1 MKRFVQSNTTTG
13 LVLGMKTMIVR
24 GCENVAGK
32 LKQEW
37 KATAGKK
44 SSSHM
49 QYFRAQYAY
58 ISKQWH

>member
-1 MKRFVQSNTTTG
+1 MKRFVKSNTTTG

-49 QYFRAQYAY
+49 QYFRVQ
-58 ISKQWH
+58 